1 MTFPQ
6 ELLAALVGWSVLQTG
21 EQMTPQ
27 TQGTVRQLQWLHVHN
42 KDQSQWA
49 WLRRKRLLLGKEH
62 ERT

>member
-42 KDQSQWA
+42 KDQSQWP
-49 WLRRKRLLLGKEH
+49 G
-62 ERT
+62 

>member
-21 EQMTPQ
+21 EQMTSQ
-27 TQGTVRQLQWLHVHN
+27 TQGTVRQLQWLHVHS